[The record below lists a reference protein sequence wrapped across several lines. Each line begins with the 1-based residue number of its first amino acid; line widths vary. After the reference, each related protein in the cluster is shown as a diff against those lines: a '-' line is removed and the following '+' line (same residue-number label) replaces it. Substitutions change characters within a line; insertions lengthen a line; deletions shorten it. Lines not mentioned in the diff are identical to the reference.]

1 VSARR
6 SAAQAPAR
14 RTFRAARAD
23 GPAAYDADPR
33 AFDTTPGGACAA
45 PQSPGLPE
53 NAFKVN
59 LISMRTTVAA
69 FPGFDGLRLLA
80 AFGVLVSHGMLM
92 PTGTEPL
99 EIVPRTVGRIGY
111 WGVFTFFIISGF
123 LLARS
128 LAQEP
133 DALRF
138 AVNRVLRIYPGL
150 IACAVVT
157 AFGLGLLGTALPW
170 QAYLRHADAVGYV
183 GLTAQC
189 LCARGWLP
197 GVFGDGI
204 TDELQSIVN
213 GSLWSLSYE
222 VLSYTLLLALWLAL
236 RSVRATVFALL
247 ALAIATLALPL
258 AHERL
263 AGVAFTLPYF
273 AGGALMYLV
282 HERFGVNATVA
293 LACVA
298 GVALAAWSGG
308 LGLAYATLGAYLV
321 VYLGTRPNP
330 GSALSARVGDL
341 SYGVYLYGWPVQQL
355 VKQAMPGAGPWTML
369 ALSTAA
375 TWACAWASYRCIE
388 RPALRLKAPVTAA
401 LRALVSGA
409 GRRDPSR
416 DRVRRTGAT
425 AAFLLGTA
433 VVLFSPWPLWWYV
446 SFSLLGLAAVTAAGA
461 LLAAGAA
468 LGLSRIRPGLGRAA

>member
-1 VSARR
+1 VIALLPVTQRQD
-6 SAAQAPAR
+6 AKPTA
-14 RTFRAARAD
+14 T
-23 GPAAYDADPR
+23 GP
-33 AFDTTPGGACAA
+33 
-45 PQSPGLPE
+45 
-53 NAFKVN
+53 
-59 LISMRTTVAA
+59 
-69 FPGFDGLRLLA
+69 FPGFDGLRLMA

-99 EIVPRTVGRIGY
+99 EALPRTLGRVGY

-128 LAQEP
+128 LDRQP

-150 IACAVVT
+150 IACALVT

-170 QAYLRHADAVGYV
+170 HAYLAHDDSIGYV

-197 GVFGDGI
+197 GVFGSEVGH
-204 TDELQSIVN
+204 ELRSVVN

-236 RSVRATVFALL
+236 RSVRATVL
-247 ALAIATLALPL
+247 ALVALAVATLALPL
-258 AHERL
+258 VHERL

-282 HERFGVNATVA
+282 HQRFGLRGPVA
-293 LACVA
+293 LACAA
-298 GVALAAWSGG
+298 GVALAAWFGG
-308 LGLAYATLGAYLV
+308 LALAYATLGAYV
-321 VYLGTRPNP
+321 VAYLGTRPNP

-355 VKQAMPGAGPWTML
+355 VKQATQSTDPWLML
-369 ALSTAA
+369 ALSAA
-375 TWACAWASYRCIE
+375 ITWSCAWLSYRLVE
-388 RPALRLKAPVTAA
+388 RPALRLKAPLTAA
-401 LRALVSGA
+401 LRRLAAAADA
-409 GRRDPSR
+409 GETNDGRARRA
-416 DRVRRTGAT
+416 GAT
-425 AAFLLGTA
+425 TAFLLGTA

-446 SFSLLGLAAVTAAGA
+446 SGSLLGLAALTAGGA
-461 LLAAGAA
+461 LLAAGAVR
-468 LGLSRIRPGLGRAA
+468 GLRRAAAG

>member
-1 VSARR
+1 MTETKHARPE
-6 SAAQAPAR
+6 PA
-14 RTFRAARAD
+14 
-23 GPAAYDADPR
+23 GP
-33 AFDTTPGGACAA
+33 
-45 PQSPGLPE
+45 
-53 NAFKVN
+53 
-59 LISMRTTVAA
+59 

-80 AFGVLVSHGMLM
+80 AFGVLLSHGMLM

-99 EIVPRTVGRIGY
+99 EALPRVLSGI
-111 WGVFTFFIISGF
+111 GVFGVYTFFIISGF

-128 LAQEP
+128 LAKEP

-150 IACAVVT
+150 IACALVT
-157 AFGLGLLGTALPW
+157 AFGIGLLGTALPW
-170 QAYLRHADAVGYV
+170 RDYLGHDDAIGYV

-197 GVFGDGI
+197 GVFGHEAADKF
-204 TDELQSIVN
+204 TTIVN

-236 RSVRATVFALL
+236 RSVRATVL
-247 ALAIATLALPL
+247 ALVALALVTQALPL
-258 AHERL
+258 AFERL

-282 HERFGVNATVA
+282 HERFGVRGPVA
-293 LACVA
+293 LACAA
-298 GVALAAWSGG
+298 GVAATAW
-308 LGLAYATLGAYLV
+308 LGDPAPAYATLGAYAV

-355 VKQAMPGAGPWTML
+355 VKQATQSTDPWLML
-369 ALSTAA
+369 ALSAA
-375 TWACAWASYRCIE
+375 ITWACAWASYRIVE
-388 RPALRLKAPVTAA
+388 RPALRLKAPLTAA
-401 LRALVSGA
+401 LRRLAAGA
-409 GRRDPSR
+409 GSR
-416 DRVRRTGAT
+416 DAARERARRTGAT

-433 VVLFSPWPLWWYV
+433 IVLLSPWPLWWYV
-446 SFSLLGLAAVTAAGA
+446 SASLLGLAAATAGGA
-461 LLAAGAA
+461 LLATAAARGLRPSTAG
-468 LGLSRIRPGLGRAA
+468 

>member
-1 VSARR
+1 MTETKHARPE
-6 SAAQAPAR
+6 PA
-14 RTFRAARAD
+14 
-23 GPAAYDADPR
+23 GP
-33 AFDTTPGGACAA
+33 
-45 PQSPGLPE
+45 
-53 NAFKVN
+53 
-59 LISMRTTVAA
+59 

-92 PTGTEPL
+92 PTGTEPIEAL
-99 EIVPRTVGRIGY
+99 PRVLSGI
-111 WGVFTFFIISGF
+111 GVFGVYTFFIISGF

-128 LAQEP
+128 LAKEP

-150 IACAVVT
+150 IACALVT
-157 AFGLGLLGTALPW
+157 AFGIGLLGTALPW
-170 QAYLRHADAVGYV
+170 RDYLGHDDAIGYV

-197 GVFGDGI
+197 GVFGHEAADKF
-204 TDELQSIVN
+204 TTIVN

-236 RSVRATVFALL
+236 RSVRATVL
-247 ALAIATLALPL
+247 ALVALALVTQALPL
-258 AHERL
+258 AFERL

-282 HERFGVNATVA
+282 HQRFGLRGPVA
-293 LACVA
+293 LACAA
-298 GVALAAWSGG
+298 GVALAAWFGG
-308 LGLAYATLGAYLV
+308 LALAYATLGAYV
-321 VYLGTRPNP
+321 VAYLGTRPNP

-355 VKQAMPGAGPWTML
+355 VKQATQSTDPWLML
-369 ALSTAA
+369 ALSAA
-375 TWACAWASYRCIE
+375 ITWSCAWMSYRLVE
-388 RPALRLKAPVTAA
+388 RPALRLKAPLTAA
-401 LRALVSGA
+401 LRRLAAAADA
-409 GRRDPSR
+409 GETNDGRAQRA
-416 DRVRRTGAT
+416 GAT
-425 AAFLLGTA
+425 TAFLLGTA

-446 SFSLLGLAAVTAAGA
+446 SGSLLGLAALTAGGA

-468 LGLSRIRPGLGRAA
+468 RGLRRAAAG

>member
-1 VSARR
+1 VVTETNQARPD
-6 SAAQAPAR
+6 PA
-14 RTFRAARAD
+14 
-23 GPAAYDADPR
+23 
-33 AFDTTPGGACAA
+33 
-45 PQSPGLPE
+45 SP
-53 NAFKVN
+53 
-59 LISMRTTVAA
+59 

-99 EIVPRTVGRIGY
+99 EALPRTVSGI
-111 WGVFTFFIISGF
+111 GVFGVYTFFIISGF

-128 LAQEP
+128 LAREP

-150 IACAVVT
+150 IACALVT
-157 AFGLGLLGTALPW
+157 AFGIGLLGTALPW
-170 QAYLRHADAVGYV
+170 RDYLAHDDAIGYV

-197 GVFGDGI
+197 GVFGHEVA
-204 TDELQSIVN
+204 DELRSVVN

-236 RSVRATVFALL
+236 RSVRATVL
-247 ALAIATLALPL
+247 ALVALALVTQALPL
-258 AHERL
+258 AFERL

-282 HERFGVNATVA
+282 HERFGVRGAVA
-293 LACVA
+293 LACAA
-298 GVALAAWSGG
+298 GVAASAWFGG
-308 LGLAYATLGAYLV
+308 LALAYSTLGAYVV

-355 VKQAMPGAGPWTML
+355 VKQATQSTDPWLML
-369 ALSTAA
+369 ALSAVI
-375 TWACAWASYRCIE
+375 TWACAWASYRIVE
-388 RPALRLKAPVTAA
+388 RPALRLKAPLAAA
-401 LRALVSGA
+401 LRRLAAGA
-409 GRRDPSR
+409 GSRDPAR
-416 DRVRRTGAT
+416 ERARRTGAT

-433 VVLFSPWPLWWYV
+433 IVLLSPWPLWWYV
-446 SFSLLGLAAVTAAGA
+446 SASLLGLAAATAGGA
-461 LLAAGAA
+461 LLAAAA
-468 LGLSRIRPGLGRAA
+468 ARGLRRAKAG

>member
-1 VSARR
+1 MTETKHAGPE
-6 SAAQAPAR
+6 PA
-14 RTFRAARAD
+14 
-23 GPAAYDADPR
+23 GP
-33 AFDTTPGGACAA
+33 
-45 PQSPGLPE
+45 
-53 NAFKVN
+53 
-59 LISMRTTVAA
+59 
-69 FPGFDGLRLLA
+69 FPGFDGLRLMA

-99 EIVPRTVGRIGY
+99 EALPRTLGRIGY

-128 LAQEP
+128 LDRQP
-133 DALRF
+133 DTLRF

-150 IACAVVT
+150 IACALVT

-170 QAYLRHADAVGYV
+170 HAYLAHDDSIGYV

-197 GVFGDGI
+197 GVFGGEVGH
-204 TDELQSIVN
+204 ELRSVVN

-236 RSVRATVFALL
+236 RSVRATVL
-247 ALAIATLALPL
+247 ALVALAVATLALPL
-258 AHERL
+258 VHERL

-282 HERFGVNATVA
+282 HQRFGLRGPVA
-293 LACVA
+293 LACAA
-298 GVALAAWSGG
+298 GVALAAWFGG
-308 LGLAYATLGAYLV
+308 LALAYATLGAYV
-321 VYLGTRPNP
+321 VAYLGTRPNP

-355 VKQAMPGAGPWTML
+355 VKQATQSTDPWLML
-369 ALSTAA
+369 ALSAA
-375 TWACAWASYRCIE
+375 ITWSCAWMSYRLVE
-388 RPALRLKAPVTAA
+388 RPALRLKAPLTAA
-401 LRALVSGA
+401 LRRLAAAADA
-409 GRRDPSR
+409 GETNDGRARRA
-416 DRVRRTGAT
+416 GAT
-425 AAFLLGTA
+425 TAFLLGTA

-446 SFSLLGLAAVTAAGA
+446 SGSLLGLAALTAGGA
-461 LLAAGAA
+461 LLAAGAVR
-468 LGLSRIRPGLGRAA
+468 GLRRAAAG

>member
-1 VSARR
+1 MKEDKDFK
-6 SAAQAPAR
+6 
-14 RTFRAARAD
+14 RTA
-23 GPAAYDADPR
+23 
-33 AFDTTPGGACAA
+33 AA
-45 PQSPGLPE
+45 P
-53 NAFKVN
+53 
-59 LISMRTTVAA
+59 

-99 EIVPRTVGRIGY
+99 EVVARTVGRIGY

-138 AVNRVLRIYPGL
+138 AVNRLLRIYPGL

-170 QAYLRHADAVGYV
+170 QAYLAHDDALGYV

-197 GVFGDGI
+197 GVFGYEAS
-204 TDELQSIVN
+204 DELRSIIN

-236 RSVRATVFALL
+236 RSVRATVFALM
-247 ALAIATLALPL
+247 ALAAATLALPA

-282 HERFGVNATVA
+282 YERFGVQRAVA
-293 LACVA
+293 LACAA
-298 GVALAAWSGG
+298 GVALAASFGG
-308 LGLAYATLGAYLV
+308 LALAYATLGAYVV

-355 VKQAMPGAGPWTML
+355 VKQATQSTDPWLML
-369 ALSTAA
+369 ALSAAA
-375 TWACAWASYRCIE
+375 TCVCAWVSSRCIE

-401 LRALVSGA
+401 LRGLVSGA
-409 GRRDPSR
+409 GLCDPSR
-416 DRVRRTGAT
+416 VRVQRAGAT
-425 AAFLLGTA
+425 GAFLLGTV

-446 SFSLLGLAAVTAAGA
+446 SFSLLGLAAVTASGA
-461 LLAAGAA
+461 LLAPGAA
-468 LGLSRIRPGLGRAA
+468 RAARGLRRAGPG